1 MSSLAIGR
9 IAAYLWLVPAEDWL
23 RNSSPTRQGLRL
35 VTKLSLAARSTH
47 CRCCHLN
54 RLLIVAAAGHLEQRP
69 SSADQDTDTQC
80 CYQASGAR
88 ANSAG
93 APTSQPAA
101 GASNTAE
108 EAGGSQLR
116 VDSCA
121 ERSSTSGCGHSGCS
135 TRANW
140 WNTAS

>member
-1 MSSLAIGR
+1 MACASR
-9 IAAYLWLVPAEDWL
+9 RLVTEL
-23 RNSSPTRQGLRL
+23 FKTRVTRQGLRL
-35 VTKLSLAARSTH
+35 VTKLAQARPPLSRLAARSTH

-54 RLLIVAAAGHLEQRP
+54 RLLTVAAAGHLEQRP
-69 SSADQDTDTQC
+69 NSADQDTDTQC

-88 ANSAG
+88 ADSAG
-93 APTSQPAA
+93 SPTSQPAA

-121 ERSSTSGCGHSGCS
+121 KRSSNSGCGHSGCS

-140 WNTAS
+140 WNIAS